1 MKFIRMI
8 LKMVIPA
15 SQVKQ
20 YMYITNINH
29 FLLFR
34 EIVTV
39 QSESYVLHIYI
50 YCGQNEEIF
59 NTEEG
64 GM

>member
-15 SQVKQ
+15 SQIKQ

-50 YCGQNEEIF
+50 LWAK
-59 NTEEG
+59 
-64 GM
+64 

>member
-15 SQVKQ
+15 SQIKQ

-29 FLLFR
+29 FLLLR

-39 QSESYVLHIYI
+39 QSEIYVLHIYI
-50 YCGQNEEIF
+50 LWAK
-59 NTEEG
+59 
-64 GM
+64 